1 MGREAHTPLTTY
13 VASFTSTLDAEL
25 ARTLL
30 DQHEIESRLEGD
42 ILAGAALPLQ
52 TAFGGV
58 RVLVA
63 ANEAEQATKLIADH
77 EKSLAADRRRTD
89 TADERVARAYRL
101 ALVGLM
107 LLPVVAHAIS
117 FVNLARSPWSALSA
131 KGRRQYL
138 VGIVFDS
145 IVLGAAVYWLVHSTL
160 GLEQVP
166 AIAEPMSK
174 PGW

>member
-1 MGREAHTPLTTY
+1 MARETTTPLTTR
-13 VASFTSTLDAEL
+13 VASFTTTLDAEL

-30 DQHEIESRLEGD
+30 DQHEIASRLEGD
-42 ILAGAALPLQ
+42 ILVAAALPLQ

-63 ANEAEQATKLIADH
+63 ASDAEQAATLIGEH
-77 EKSLAADRRRTD
+77 EKALATERRRTD

-117 FVNLARSPWSALSA
+117 FVNLVRSPWSALSA
-131 KGRRQYL
+131 KGRRQY
-138 VGIVFDS
+138 VIGIAFDS
-145 IVLGAAVYWLVHSTL
+145 LVLGAAGYWLVH
-160 GLEQVP
+160 
-166 AIAEPMSK
+166 
-174 PGW
+174 